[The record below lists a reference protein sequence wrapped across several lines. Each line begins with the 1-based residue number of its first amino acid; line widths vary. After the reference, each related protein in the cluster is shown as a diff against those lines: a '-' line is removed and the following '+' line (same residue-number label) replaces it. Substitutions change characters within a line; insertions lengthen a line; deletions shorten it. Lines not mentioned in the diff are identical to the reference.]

1 MWLIKLEM
9 RQLRLEIMFM
19 VSPCLIAMRI
29 ITKDCWR
36 FVTMRAYSGNQAS
49 HKDQAWGWFY
59 RMNERYIVFCT
70 VGTGYVALVDTR
82 LITALLSKQ
91 DNRACRLDLEPVMK
105 EWM

>member
-1 MWLIKLEM
+1 MMWLTELEM
-9 RQLRLEIMFM
+9 RQLRLEVMLM
-19 VSPCLIAMRI
+19 VSPCSVVMRI
-29 ITKDCWR
+29 FTKDCWR
-36 FVTMRAYSGNQAS
+36 FVTMRAY
-49 HKDQAWGWFY
+49 
-59 RMNERYIVFCT
+59 YIVFCT